1 MSAITVEIYG
11 DEKDEHSTYIKN
23 KEEYMSFYTDGYNGT
38 TAKEIVNLLK
48 FIGHD
53 VFVVNHNYNDHFT
66 GNCCNADEFI

>member
-1 MSAITVEIYG
+1 MDAITVEIYG
-11 DEKDEHSTYIKN
+11 DKNDEHFTYVKGKDEYIK
-23 KEEYMSFYTDGYNGT
+23 FYTDGYDGT

-66 GNCCNADEFI
+66 GNCCNADEYI

>member
-11 DEKDEHSTYIKN
+11 DEKDEHFTYIKN
-23 KEEYMSFYTDGYNGT
+23 KEEYMGFYTDGYDGT

-53 VFVVNHNYNDHFT
+53 VFIVNHNYNDHFT